1 MDDREQAP
9 ERVDATAETLRR
21 AMHEAKELVRALEN
35 TSTRRVLV
43 RVGNMEISVE
53 HDTGVAPAGE
63 SSTAAPGTPAAR
75 PGLVAILAPLVGVFY
90 RAPSPNAKAFVE
102 VGDSVEPGQVI
113 GIVEAMKVM
122 NQITSDYR
130 GSVVEILAENAST
143 VQYEQPLVLI
153 DTSKAAW
160 AANPP

>member
-1 MDDREQAP
+1 MNDREQAP
-9 ERVDATAETLRR
+9 ERADASAETLRR

-43 RVGNMEISVE
+43 RVGNTEISVE
-53 HDTGVAPAGE
+53 HETGVAPAGE
-63 SSTAAPGTPAAR
+63 SRTTAPVPAAAR
-75 PGLVAILAPLVGVFY
+75 PGFVAIVAPLVGVFY
-90 RAPSPNAKAFVE
+90 RASSPNAKPFVD

-113 GIVEAMKVM
+113 GMIEAMKVM
-122 NQITSDYR
+122 NQVTSDYR

-153 DTSKAAW
+153 DTGKAAGS
-160 AANPP
+160 ASPP